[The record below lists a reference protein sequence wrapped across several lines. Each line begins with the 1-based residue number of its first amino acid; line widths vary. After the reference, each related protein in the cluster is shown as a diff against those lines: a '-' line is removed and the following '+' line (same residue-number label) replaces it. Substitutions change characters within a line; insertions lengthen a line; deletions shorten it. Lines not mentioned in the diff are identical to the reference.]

1 MRRLRV
7 AALCI
12 VVAALAGACE
22 SSVAGNASFIGANG
36 SPTTTDQPTLPTKL
50 PTTHS
55 HSSAHPTSSPT
66 KTTHPRTSAP
76 HTTAPHTTSPVVAER
91 TRVCAHFTLLI
102 VQENGALRPLPP
114 NATLDRRRAVG
125 TTFSTVQRQMIN
137 TLHTARL
144 AGHDIVEV
152 RGNEVAHETGKVASL
167 LQSGAAFTNSALL
180 AAQRRFN
187 TACSR

>member
-7 AALCI
+7 AALCV

-22 SSVAGNASFIGANG
+22 SSVAGNASFTGPNASSTG
-36 SPTTTDQPTLPTKL
+36 TDQPTLPTKL

-55 HSSAHPTSSPT
+55 HSSAHPTSPPP
-66 KTTHPRTSAP
+66 KTTRP

-114 NATLDRRRAVG
+114 DATLDRRRAVAK
-125 TTFSTVQRQMIN
+125 TFSTVQRQMIN
-137 TLHTARL
+137 TLHGAKL
-144 AGHDIVEV
+144 AGHDIVEI

-167 LQSGAAFTNSALL
+167 LQSGSAFTNTSLL
-180 AAQRRFN
+180 GAQHRFN